1 MINHNSI
8 DFYIDIKSP
17 YAYLALDPA
26 IEMFDQ
32 LGLRWSLL
40 PYTLDIADYLGSATV
55 NKEGKVISSKRTAHQ
70 WRRVKYSY
78 MDCRRMAN
86 LQGKTILGTQKIWD
100 SSLFSMAHLWVKEK
114 SEKTL
119 LPFLRESFQLFWKR
133 ELDIENEKVLL
144 NLIDKFQLDS
154 TDFISWKSNNQNC
167 VTSLMDTALSMGIFG
182 VPTFVF
188 EEEIF
193 WGSEKL
199 ALISAKVTGDYS
211 ALT

>member
-1 MINHNSI
+1 MSNNPI

-26 IEMFDQ
+26 IKIFDQ
-32 LGLRWSLL
+32 LSLKWNL
-40 PYTLDIADYLGSATV
+40 WPYTLDIADYLGSATV
-55 NKEGKVISSKRTAHQ
+55 NSEGKIMSSDRTPHQ

-100 SSLFSMAHLWVKEK
+100 SSLFSMAHLWIKEK

>member
-1 MINHNSI
+1 MSNNSI

-26 IEMFDQ
+26 IIMFDQ
-32 LGLRWSLL
+32 LGLKCNLL

-55 NKEGKVISSKRTAHQ
+55 NNEGQIISSNRTPHQ

-86 LQGKTILGTQKIWD
+86 IQGKTILGTQKIWD
-100 SSLFSMAHLWVKEK
+100 SSLFSMAHLWIKEK
-114 SEKTL
+114 SEQTL
-119 LPFLRESFQLFWKR
+119 LPFLLESFQLFWKR
-133 ELDIENEKVLL
+133 NLNIENEKVIL
-144 NLIDKFQLDS
+144 NLITKFKLDS
-154 TDFISWKSNNQNC
+154 ANFISWKSNNQNC
-167 VTSLMDTALSMGIFG
+167 VTSLMNTALSKGIFG

-188 EEEIF
+188 KEEIF

-199 ALISAKVTGDYS
+199 ELIKARATGDYS
-211 ALT
+211 NLI

>member
-1 MINHNSI
+1 MSNNSV

-17 YAYLALDPA
+17 YSYLALDPA
-26 IEMFDQ
+26 IKMFDQ
-32 LGLRWSLL
+32 LGLQWNLL

-55 NKEGKVISSKRTAHQ
+55 NNEGKIITSNRTPHQ

-100 SSLFSMAHLWVKEK
+100 SSFFAITHLWIKEK
-114 SEKTL
+114 SEPIL
-119 LPFLRESFQLFWKR
+119 LPFLRESFELFWKR
-133 ELDIENEKVLL
+133 KLDIENELVMSNLL
-144 NLIDKFQLDS
+144 KKFELDNAK
-154 TDFISWKSNNQNC
+154 FKSWKEANSNS
-167 VTSLMDTALSMGIFG
+167 VASLMDTALSKGIFG

-199 ALISAKVTGDYS
+199 ELIKARATGDYS
-211 ALT
+211 NLI

>member
-1 MINHNSI
+1 MSNNSI
-8 DFYIDIKSP
+8 DFYVDIKSP

-32 LGLRWSLL
+32 LGLHYNLL
-40 PYTLDIADYLGSATV
+40 PYTLNIADYLGSATV
-55 NKEGKVISSKRTAHQ
+55 NDEGKIISSNRTAHQ

-100 SSLFSMAHLWVKEK
+100 SSLFSMAHLWVREK
-114 SEKTL
+114 SEQTL

-133 ELDIENEKVLL
+133 ELDIENEQVIL
-144 NLIDKFQLDS
+144 NLIDKFQLYS
-154 TDFISWKSNNQNC
+154 ADFISWKTNNKNC
-167 VTSLMDTALSMGIFG
+167 VNSLMDTALSRGIFG

-199 ALISAKVTGDYS
+199 TLIRAKVTGDYS

>member
-1 MINHNSI
+1 MSNNSI
-8 DFYIDIKSP
+8 DFYVDIKSP

-32 LGLRWSLL
+32 LGLHWNLL
-40 PYTLDIADYLGSATV
+40 PYTLNIADYLGSATV
-55 NKEGKVISSKRTAHQ
+55 NNEGKIISSNRTAHQ

-100 SSLFSMAHLWVKEK
+100 SSLFSMAHLWVREK
-114 SEKTL
+114 SKQTL

-133 ELDIENEKVLL
+133 ELDIENEQVIL

-154 TDFISWKSNNQNC
+154 ADFIFWKTNNKNC
-167 VTSLMDTALSMGIFG
+167 VNSLMDTALSRGIFG

-193 WGSEKL
+193 WRSEKL
-199 ALISAKVTGDYS
+199 TLIRAKVTGDYS

>member
-1 MINHNSI
+1 MSNNSI
-8 DFYIDIKSP
+8 DFYVDIKSP

-32 LGLRWSLL
+32 LGLHCNLL
-40 PYTLDIADYLGSATV
+40 PYTLNIADYLGSATV
-55 NKEGKVISSKRTAHQ
+55 NNEGKIISSNRTAHQ

-100 SSLFSMAHLWVKEK
+100 SSLFSMAHLWVREK
-114 SEKTL
+114 SKQTL

-133 ELDIENEKVLL
+133 ELDIENEQVIL
-144 NLIDKFQLDS
+144 NLIDKFQLDCA
-154 TDFISWKSNNQNC
+154 DFISWKSGNQNC
-167 VTSLMDTALSMGIFG
+167 VNSLMDTALSRGIFG

-199 ALISAKVTGDYS
+199 TLIRAKVTGDYS

>member
-1 MINHNSI
+1 MISNNLI

-17 YAYLALDPA
+17 CAYLALDPA

-32 LGLRWSLL
+32 LGLQWNLL

-55 NKEGKVISSKRTAHQ
+55 NNEGKIISSNRTAHQ
-70 WRRVKYSY
+70 WRKVKYSY

-86 LQGKTILGTQKIWD
+86 LQGKIILGTQKIWD

-119 LPFLRESFQLFWKR
+119 LPFLRESFQLFWER
-133 ELDIENEKVLL
+133 ALDIENEKVLS

-188 EEEIF
+188 EEGIF
-193 WGSEKL
+193 LGSEKL

>member
-1 MINHNSI
+1 MSNNSI

-32 LGLRWSLL
+32 LGLHCNLL
-40 PYTLDIADYLGSATV
+40 PYTLNIADYLGSATV
-55 NKEGKVISSKRTAHQ
+55 NNEGKIISSNRTAHQ

-100 SSLFSMAHLWVKEK
+100 SSLFSMAHLWVREK
-114 SEKTL
+114 SKQTL

-133 ELDIENEKVLL
+133 ELDIENEQVIL

-154 TDFISWKSNNQNC
+154 ADFIFWKTNNKNC
-167 VTSLMDTALSMGIFG
+167 VNSLMDTALSRGIFG

-199 ALISAKVTGDYS
+199 TLIRAKVTGDYS

>member
-1 MINHNSI
+1 M
-8 DFYIDIKSP
+8 
-17 YAYLALDPA
+17 ALDPA
-26 IEMFDQ
+26 IKMFGQ
-32 LGLRWSLL
+32 LGLTWNLL

-55 NKEGKVISSKRTAHQ
+55 NSEGKIMSSDRTPHQ

-133 ELDIENEKVLL
+133 ELDIESEKVLL

-167 VTSLMDTALSMGIFG
+167 VTSLMDSSLSMGIFG

>member
-1 MINHNSI
+1 MSNTSI

-17 YAYLALDPA
+17 YTYLALDPA

-32 LGLRWSLL
+32 LGLHFNLS
-40 PYTLDIADYLGSATV
+40 PYTLNIADYLGSATV
-55 NKEGKVISSKRTAHQ
+55 NNEGKIISSNRTAHQ

-86 LQGKTILGTQKIWD
+86 LQGKTILGTRKIWD
-100 SSLFSMAHLWVKEK
+100 SSLFSVAHLWVQEN

>member
-1 MINHNSI
+1 MSDNSI

-26 IEMFDQ
+26 IKVFDQ
-32 LGLRWSLL
+32 LGLHWNLL

-55 NKEGKVISSKRTAHQ
+55 NNEGTIISSNRTAHQ

-78 MDCRRMAN
+78 MDCRRMAH
-86 LQGKTILGTQKIWD
+86 LQGKTILGPRKIWD
-100 SSLFSMAHLWVKEK
+100 SSLFSMAHLWVREK
-114 SEKTL
+114 SKQTL

-133 ELDIENEKVLL
+133 ELDIENEQVIL

-154 TDFISWKSNNQNC
+154 ADFIFWKTNNKNC
-167 VTSLMDTALSMGIFG
+167 VNSLMDTALSRGIFG

-199 ALISAKVTGDYS
+199 TLIRAKVTGDYS

>member
-1 MINHNSI
+1 MSNNSI
-8 DFYIDIKSP
+8 DFYVDIKSP

-32 LGLRWSLL
+32 LGLHWNLL
-40 PYTLDIADYLGSATV
+40 PYTLNIADYLGSATV
-55 NKEGKVISSKRTAHQ
+55 NNKGEIISSNRTAHQ

-100 SSLFSMAHLWVKEK
+100 SSLFSMAHLWVREK
-114 SEKTL
+114 SKQTL

-133 ELDIENEKVLL
+133 ELDIENEQVIL

-154 TDFISWKSNNQNC
+154 ADFISWKSNNQNC
-167 VTSLMDTALSMGIFG
+167 VNSLMDTALTRGIFG

-199 ALISAKVTGDYS
+199 TLIRAKVTGDYS

>member
-1 MINHNSI
+1 MSNNSI
-8 DFYIDIKSP
+8 DFYVDIKSP

-32 LGLRWSLL
+32 LGLHWNLL
-40 PYTLDIADYLGSATV
+40 PYTLNIADYLGSATV
-55 NKEGKVISSKRTAHQ
+55 NNEGKIISSNRTAHQ

-100 SSLFSMAHLWVKEK
+100 SSLFSMAHLWVREK
-114 SEKTL
+114 SKQTL

-133 ELDIENEKVLL
+133 ELDIENEQVIL

-154 TDFISWKSNNQNC
+154 ADFIFWKTNNKNC
-167 VTSLMDTALSMGIFG
+167 VNSLMDTELSRGIFG

-199 ALISAKVTGDYS
+199 TLIRAKVTGDYS

>member
-1 MINHNSI
+1 MSDNSI

-17 YAYLALDPA
+17 YAYLALVTA
-26 IEMFDQ
+26 IKVFDQ
-32 LGLRWSLL
+32 MGLQWNLL

-55 NKEGKVISSKRTAHQ
+55 NNQGKIISSNRTAHQ

-144 NLIDKFQLDS
+144 DLIDKFQLDS

-167 VTSLMDTALSMGIFG
+167 VTSLMNTALSMGIFG

-188 EEEIF
+188 EEKIF

>member
-1 MINHNSI
+1 MGQRKIGKNFVAFFARVFSI
-8 DFYIDIKSP
+8 V
-17 YAYLALDPA
+17 L
-26 IEMFDQ
+26 E
-32 LGLRWSLL
+32 
-40 PYTLDIADYLGSATV
+40 
-55 NKEGKVISSKRTAHQ
+55 E
-70 WRRVKYSY
+70 
-78 MDCRRMAN
+78 
-86 LQGKTILGTQKIWD
+86 
-100 SSLFSMAHLWVKEK
+100 
-114 SEKTL
+114 
-119 LPFLRESFQLFWKR
+119 

>member
-1 MINHNSI
+1 MSNNSI
-8 DFYIDIKSP
+8 DFYVDIKSP

-32 LGLRWSLL
+32 LGRHWNLL
-40 PYTLDIADYLGSATV
+40 PYTLNIADYLGSATV
-55 NKEGKVISSKRTAHQ
+55 NNEGKIISSNRTAHQ

-100 SSLFSMAHLWVKEK
+100 SSLFSMAHLWVREK
-114 SEKTL
+114 SKQTL

-133 ELDIENEKVLL
+133 ELDIENEQVIL

-154 TDFISWKSNNQNC
+154 ADFIFWKTNNKNC
-167 VTSLMDTALSMGIFG
+167 VNSLMDTALSMGIFG

>member
-1 MINHNSI
+1 MSNNPI
-8 DFYIDIKSP
+8 DFYVDIKSP

-26 IEMFDQ
+26 IKIFDQ
-32 LGLRWSLL
+32 LSLKWNL
-40 PYTLDIADYLGSATV
+40 WPYTLDIADYLGSATV
-55 NKEGKVISSKRTAHQ
+55 NSEGKIMSSDRTPHQ
-70 WRRVKYSY
+70 WRRIKYSY

-100 SSLFSMAHLWVKEK
+100 SSLFSMAHLWIKEK

-133 ELDIENEKVLL
+133 ELDIENERVIL
-144 NLIDKFQLDS
+144 NLLDKFQLDS
-154 TDFISWKSNNQNC
+154 ADFISWKSNNQNC
-167 VTSLMDTALSMGIFG
+167 VTSLMDSALSMGIFG

>member
-1 MINHNSI
+1 MSNGSV

-26 IEMFDQ
+26 IKMFDQ
-32 LGLRWSLL
+32 LGLKWNVW
-40 PYTLDIADYLGSATV
+40 PYTLDIAYYLGSATI
-55 NKEGKVISSKRTAHQ
+55 NNDGKIISSNRTPHQ

-100 SSLFSMAHLWVKEK
+100 SSLFSFAHLWIKEK
-114 SEKTL
+114 SEQTL
-119 LPFLRESFQLFWKR
+119 LPFLRESFQLFWERK
-133 ELDIENEKVLL
+133 LDIENEEVISNLL
-144 NLIDKFQLDS
+144 TKFQLDS
-154 TDFISWKSNNQNC
+154 AEFKSWMEPNRNS
-167 VTSLMDTALSMGIFG
+167 VTSLMDAALSKGIFG

-199 ALISAKVTGDYS
+199 ELIKARATGDYS
-211 ALT
+211 NLI

>member
-1 MINHNSI
+1 MSNGSV

-26 IEMFDQ
+26 IKMFDQ
-32 LGLRWSLL
+32 LGLKRNVW
-40 PYTLDIADYLGSATV
+40 PYTLDIADYLGSATI
-55 NKEGKVISSKRTAHQ
+55 NNDGKIISSNRTPHQ

-100 SSLFSMAHLWVKEK
+100 SSLFSFAHLWIKEK
-114 SEKTL
+114 SEQTL
-119 LPFLRESFQLFWKR
+119 LPFLRESFQLFWERK
-133 ELDIENEKVLL
+133 LDIENEEVISNLL
-144 NLIDKFQLDS
+144 TKFQLDS
-154 TDFISWKSNNQNC
+154 AEFKSWMETNRNS
-167 VTSLMDTALSMGIFG
+167 VTSLMDAALSKGIFG

-199 ALISAKVTGDYS
+199 ELIKARATGDYS
-211 ALT
+211 NLI

>member
-1 MINHNSI
+1 MSNGSV

-26 IEMFDQ
+26 IKMFDQ
-32 LGLRWSLL
+32 LGLKWNVW
-40 PYTLDIADYLGSATV
+40 PYTLDIADYLGSATI
-55 NKEGKVISSKRTAHQ
+55 NNDGKIISSNRTLHQ

-100 SSLFSMAHLWVKEK
+100 SSLFSIAQLWIKEK
-114 SEKTL
+114 SEQTL
-119 LPFLRESFQLFWKR
+119 LPFLRESFQLFWERK
-133 ELDIENEKVLL
+133 LDIENEIVISNLL
-144 NLIDKFQLDS
+144 KKFQLDS
-154 TDFISWKSNNQNC
+154 AEFKSWMEPNRNS
-167 VTSLMDTALSMGIFG
+167 VTSLMDAALSKGIFV

-199 ALISAKVTGDYS
+199 ELIKARATGDYS
-211 ALT
+211 NLI

>member
-1 MINHNSI
+1 MSNGSV

-26 IEMFDQ
+26 IKMFDQ
-32 LGLRWSLL
+32 LGLKWNVW
-40 PYTLDIADYLGSATV
+40 PYTLDIADYLGSATI
-55 NKEGKVISSKRTAHQ
+55 NNDGKIISSNRTPHQ

-100 SSLFSMAHLWVKEK
+100 SSLFSIAHLWIKEK
-114 SEKTL
+114 SEQTL
-119 LPFLRESFQLFWKR
+119 LPFLRESFQLFWERK
-133 ELDIENEKVLL
+133 LDIENEEVISNLL
-144 NLIDKFQLDS
+144 TKFQLDS
-154 TDFISWKSNNQNC
+154 AEFKSWMEPNRNS
-167 VTSLMDTALSMGIFG
+167 VTSLMDAALSKGIFG

-199 ALISAKVTGDYS
+199 GLIKARATGDYS
-211 ALT
+211 NLI

>member
-1 MINHNSI
+1 MSNGSV

-26 IEMFDQ
+26 IKMFDQ
-32 LGLRWSLL
+32 LGLKWNVW
-40 PYTLDIADYLGSATV
+40 PYTLDIADYLGSATI
-55 NKEGKVISSKRTAHQ
+55 NNDGEIISSNRTPHQ

-100 SSLFSMAHLWVKEK
+100 SSLFSIAHLWIKEK
-114 SEKTL
+114 SEQTL
-119 LPFLRESFQLFWKR
+119 LPFLRESFQLFWERK
-133 ELDIENEKVLL
+133 LDIENEEVISNLL
-144 NLIDKFQLDS
+144 TKFQLDS
-154 TDFISWKSNNQNC
+154 AEFKSWMEPNRNS
-167 VTSLMDTALSMGIFG
+167 VTSLMDAALSKGIFG

-199 ALISAKVTGDYS
+199 GLIKARATGDYS
-211 ALT
+211 NLI